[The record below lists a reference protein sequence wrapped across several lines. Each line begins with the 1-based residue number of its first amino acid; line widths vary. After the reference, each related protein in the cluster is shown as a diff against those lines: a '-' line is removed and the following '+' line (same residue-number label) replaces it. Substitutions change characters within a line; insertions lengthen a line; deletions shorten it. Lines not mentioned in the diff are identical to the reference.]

1 MAVAVPCSPAFF
13 AVADISFG
21 GVGSNELLTLV
32 PVSLAWLLW
41 TWAGVNLLTGIVFGA
56 PREDLAYAD
65 LKRRDALLH
74 GSGMLALSVFGI
86 ALVEGVL

>member
-1 MAVAVPCSPAFF
+1 VPFSPAFF
-13 AVADISFG
+13 AITDLAFD

-41 TWAGVNLLTGIVFGA
+41 TWAGINLLTGIVFGA
-56 PREDLAYAD
+56 PREDLVYVD

-74 GSGMLALSVFGI
+74 GGGMLVLSVFGI